1 MFLIQKNKTKFSF
14 GENKPDFFFFLLVWI
29 DLSSIKFSLEGKKEE
44 KERER
49 TMNTEST
56 WLKGCLSLLADEAL
70 RLWTD

>member
-1 MFLIQKNKTKFSF
+1 MFLIQKNKTKFSC
-14 GENKPDFFFFLLVWI
+14 GENNPDFFFFLLVWI
-29 DLSSIKFSLEGKKEE
+29 DLSSIRFSLEGKKEE

-56 WLKGCLSLLADEAL
+56 WLKDCLSLLADEAL